1 MSYFE
6 ENFFFLPKL
15 FYEPTMTNA
24 IYLTTTE
31 PFSGKSIYALGLVN
45 LLAGKTDKIS
55 YFKPIV
61 TVGKKERDRRLEL
74 IKEHFNLAQP
84 YEDMFSFTIQKAFKE
99 INRNNESL
107 LIDAIIE
114 KFKRL
119 QDNSDFVV
127 VEGTDF
133 AGMSSNVE
141 FNGNV
146 AVAKNLGIPAAI
158 ILKCDHKS
166 PDEIVEQA
174 ISTTNAFLS
183 NGVQVLTLIANK
195 VEQGQEE
202 ELSKK
207 LTQALPKEIL
217 ISTIPVHL
225 ELSNPT
231 MEEIRESMGAKVF
244 FGENLLTNRVDHVI
258 VGAMQLRNFLQRVQN
273 NTLVITPGDRG
284 DIIIGALQ
292 ANISKNFGK
301 IAGLVLSGGMLPE
314 DSIVQLVEGL
324 ETVVP
329 ILQVEEATF
338 EVVTKINDIKA
349 RISADDKEKIALAIR
364 LFEVAVDEK
373 ALTDKIVAFHS
384 DVLTPRMFQYQ
395 LVKRAKSNKKH
406 IVLPEG
412 EDERI
417 LMAVDQLVKQDVVD
431 ITVLGNR
438 ESIEL
443 AVKRLNLSLDLAS
456 IQIETPLSSL
466 RFEEYAQ
473 TLFELRKSKG
483 LTIETARD
491 LMLDVSY
498 FGTMMVHKGH
508 ADGMVS
514 GAVHTT
520 QHTIR
525 PALQFV
531 KTKPGVA
538 TVSSVFFMCLP
549 NRVSVFGD
557 CAVVPNPT
565 SEQLA
570 DIAVSAAE
578 SAKMLGIDPKI
589 AMLSYSSGASGE
601 GEDVEKV
608 RNATIMIK
616 ARRPDLKVEGPIQ
629 YDAAVDPEIG
639 RKKLPNSEVA
649 GQASVLIFPDL
660 NTGNNTYKAVQRETG
675 AIAIGPMLQGLNKP
689 VNDLSRG
696 CTVVDVFN
704 TVVITAIQ
712 AQES

>member
-1 MSYFE
+1 
-6 ENFFFLPKL
+6 
-15 FYEPTMTNA
+15 MTNA

-31 PFSGKSIYALGLVN
+31 PFSGKSIFALGLVN
-45 LLAGKTDKIS
+45 LLASKTDKIG
-55 YFKPIV
+55 YFKPII
-61 TVGKKERDRRLEL
+61 TVKKKQRDRRLEL
-74 IKEHFNLAQP
+74 IKQHFKLALP
-84 YEDMFSFTIQKAFKE
+84 YEDMYAFTIEKAFKE
-99 INRNNESL
+99 INRNNEAV
-107 LIDAIIE
+107 LIDTIID
-114 KFKRL
+114 KFQRI
-119 QDNSDFVV
+119 QESSDFVV

-133 AGMSSNVE
+133 AGISRNVE
-141 FNGNV
+141 YNGNV
-146 AVAKNLGIPAAI
+146 SIAKNLGIPAAI
-158 ILKCDHKS
+158 ILNCAHKS
-166 PDEIVEQA
+166 VAEIVEQA
-174 ISTTNAFLS
+174 ISTTNSFTS
-183 NGVQVLTLIANK
+183 NGVQVLTLVANK
-195 VEQGQEE
+195 AEVGHEKEISQKLKEA
-202 ELSKK
+202 LS
-207 LTQALPKEIL
+207 EDIL

-231 MEEIRESMGAKVF
+231 MEEIRDAMGATVM

-258 VGAMQLRNFLQRVQN
+258 VGAMQLRNFLQRLKN

-301 IAGLVLSGGMLPE
+301 ISGLILSGGMLPE

-338 EVVTKINDIKA
+338 EVVTQVSNIKA
-349 RISADDKEKIALAIR
+349 RISADDKEKIAIAIR
-364 LFEVAVDEK
+364 LFEQGVDEK
-373 ALTDKIVAFHS
+373 ALTDKLVAFHS
-384 DVLTPRMFQYQ
+384 EVLTPRMFQYQ
-395 LVKRAKSNKKH
+395 LVKRAKSAKKH

-417 LMAVDQLVKQDVVD
+417 LMAADQLVKQDVVD
-431 ITVLGNR
+431 LTLLGNR
-438 ESIEL
+438 ESIGL
-443 AVKRLNLSLDLAS
+443 IVKRLNLSLDLNAVHIDS
-456 IQIETPLSSL
+456 PLSSE
-466 RFEEYAQ
+466 RYDEYVQ
-473 TLFELRKSKG
+473 TLYELRKAKG
-483 LTIETARD
+483 VTLEMARD
-491 LMLDVSY
+491 LMQDVSY
-498 FGTMMVHKGH
+498 FGTMMVFKGH

-514 GAVHTT
+514 GAIHTT

-531 KTKPGVA
+531 KTRPGVS

-570 DIAVSAAE
+570 DIAISSAE
-578 SAKMLGIDPKI
+578 SAKMLGIEPKI
-589 AMLSYSSGASGE
+589 AMLSYSSGSSGE

-608 RNATIMIK
+608 RKATELVRE
-616 ARRPDLKVEGPIQ
+616 RRPDLKVEGPIQ
-629 YDAAVDPEIG
+629 YDAAVDPEVG
-639 RKKLPNSEVA
+639 KKKMPNSEVA

-675 AIAIGPMLQGLNKP
+675 ALAIGPMLQGLNKP

-696 CTVVDVFN
+696 CTVADVFN

>member
-1 MSYFE
+1 
-6 ENFFFLPKL
+6 
-15 FYEPTMTNA
+15 MTNA

-31 PFSGKSIYALGLVN
+31 PFSGKSIFALGLVS
-45 LLAGKTDKIS
+45 LLASKTDKIA
-55 YFKPIV
+55 YFKPII
-61 TVGKKERDRRLEL
+61 TVKKKEKDRRLEL
-74 IKEHFNLAQP
+74 IKQHFKLALP
-84 YEDMFSFTIQKAFKE
+84 YEDMYAFTIEKAFKE
-99 INRNNESL
+99 INRNNEAA
-107 LIDAIIE
+107 LIDTIID
-114 KFKRL
+114 KFQRI
-119 QDNSDFVV
+119 QESSDFVV

-133 AGMSSNVE
+133 AGISNNVE
-141 FNGNV
+141 YNGNV
-146 AVAKNLGIPAAI
+146 SIAKNLGIPAAI
-158 ILKCDHKS
+158 ILNCAQKS
-166 PDEIVEQA
+166 ILEIIEQA
-174 ISTTNAFLS
+174 ISTVNSFTS
-183 NGVQVLTLIANK
+183 NGVQVLTLVANK
-195 VEQGQEE
+195 VEPGKEKE
-202 ELSKK
+202 ISEKLKEVLS
-207 LTQALPKEIL
+207 QDIL
-217 ISTIPVHL
+217 ISTIPTHM

-231 MEEIRESMGAKVF
+231 MEEIRDAMGAKVL

-258 VGAMQLRNFLQRVQN
+258 VGAMQLRNFLQRLQN

-301 IAGLVLSGGMLPE
+301 IAGLILSGGMLPE

-338 EVVTKINDIKA
+338 EVVTQVSNIKA
-349 RISADDKEKIALAIR
+349 RIAAEDKEKIAIAIR
-364 LFEVAVDEK
+364 LFEQAVDEK
-373 ALTDKIVAFHS
+373 ALTDKLVAFHS
-384 DVLTPRMFQYQ
+384 EVLTPRMFQYQ
-395 LVKRAKSNKKH
+395 LVKRAKSSKKH

-417 LMAVDQLVKQDVVD
+417 LMAVDQLVKQDVVQL
-431 ITVLGNR
+431 TLLGNR
-438 ESIEL
+438 ESIGL
-443 AVKRLNLSLDLAS
+443 IVKRLNLSLDLNKICIDNPATS
-456 IQIETPLSSL
+456 EH
-466 RFEEYAQ
+466 FEDYAT
-473 TLFELRKSKG
+473 TLYELRKSKG
-483 LTIETARD
+483 VTPGMARD

-498 FGTMMVHKGH
+498 FGTMMVYKGH

-531 KTKPGVA
+531 KTKPGNS

-570 DIAVSAAE
+570 DIAISSAE

-589 AMLSYSSGASGE
+589 AMLSYSSGSSGE

-608 RNATIMIK
+608 RK
-616 ARRPDLKVEGPIQ
+616 AAELVKQRRPDLKVEGPIQ
-629 YDAAVDPEIG
+629 YDAAVDPEVG
-639 RKKLPNSEVA
+639 KKKMPNSEVA

-696 CTVVDVFN
+696 CTVIDVFN